1 MKKGSFSGLLYREFY
16 LSKKTYVTG
25 LIMFAA
31 TAVFGW
37 LMLLSFH
44 YGNLAKVIDIAAG
57 ENADPTV
64 FDVDGLKQKMIDT
77 VYLVMKGMPAFMAMT
92 FLFTGTDIA
101 GKDELSIWQRFA
113 KCTPVTPALRAA
125 VKMLMTLIAAAL
137 SVGLSVA
144 YILIID
150 LLAGTSLTYT
160 ELACVITAAAAVT
173 VLSVVAQIYIRAFRG
188 LDKGML
194 ALIVTVIV
202 TEMTIMVINSPSK
215 IPNDQVELNIA
226 ALCEQVFPFTP
237 LIFAGIF
244 AFGFAVLYL
253 FYRRREK

>member
-37 LMLLSFH
+37 LILLSFH
-44 YGNLAKVIDIAAG
+44 YGNLAKMIDVVAG
-57 ENADPTV
+57 ENATPST
-64 FDVDGLKQKMIDT
+64 FDFDGLKQQMT
-77 VYLVMKGMPAFMAMT
+77 ETLYLMMKGMPALMAMT
-92 FLFTGTDIA
+92 FLFSGADIA
-101 GKDELSIWQRFA
+101 GKDEISIWQRFA
-113 KCTPVTPALRAA
+113 KCTPVKPMMRAF
-125 VKMLMTLIAAAL
+125 VKMLMTLFAAAL
-137 SVGLSVA
+137 SVGLAVA

-150 LLAGTSLTYT
+150 LLAGTPLTYT

-188 LDKGML
+188 MDKGML

-202 TEMTIMVINSPSK
+202 TEMTIMVINTPSK
-215 IPNDQVELNIA
+215 PGNDQAELDLA
-226 ALCEQVFPFTP
+226 GLCEQVFPFTP
-237 LIFAGIF
+237 LIFAGSF
-244 AFGFAVLYL
+244 ALGFTLLYL
-253 FYRRREK
+253 MYRRREK